1 MQKKHI
7 KQCSTKYDL
16 HLSICH
22 HHTLFL
28 QIQNSYYEGLQWPVL
43 QLGKEYCAINGAVNH
58 ISIDEHR
65 VQLHIAIIQ
74 QKISN

>member
-28 QIQNSYYEGLQWPVL
+28 QIQHSQKL

-58 ISIDEHR
+58 ISIGEHR